1 MFYHCTIFKNLPNV
15 LCKQFQYYEISLTIY
30 HEYMN
35 TNDIIN
41 DISKG
46 TLALHLYEYRSL
58 DQINMI
64 FNIVIKTQPRQG
76 TKDNLWDWTS
86 LRAA

>member
-1 MFYHCTIFKNLPNV
+1 MTFL
-15 LCKQFQYYEISLTIY
+15 
-30 HEYMN
+30 
-35 TNDIIN
+35 
-41 DISKG
+41 KG

-76 TKDNLWDWTS
+76 TKDNLWDCTS

>member
-1 MFYHCTIFKNLPNV
+1 MTFL
-15 LCKQFQYYEISLTIY
+15 
-30 HEYMN
+30 
-35 TNDIIN
+35 
-41 DISKG
+41 KG